1 MVGAVLIPINTMLQK
16 DELAYIL
23 NQSETQFLFM
33 HQKIKKIN
41 YEHIVTEL
49 LECAEFRAKSN
60 LEEVVCVP
68 REGNAVAKKFMP
80 WNEFVVQAE
89 KIDADQLNKRI
100 NQSEYPEEVNT
111 IMYTSGSTGKAKGV
125 MLTHDNL
132 LRSAYATCLSRAIE
146 DGRVTYAPLPFYHCF
161 NIIEGI
167 MAMSFVGGALIAPS
181 LYTPL
186 SGLQLMEKH
195 KANDFL
201 CVPSMFVPLLNQKN
215 ID

>member
-1 MVGAVLIPINTMLQK
+1 MLQLGVKRRDHIAVLMENDLSYPSLYIATSMVGAVLIPINTMLQK

-111 IMYTSGSTGKAKGV
+111 IMYTSGS
-125 MLTHDNL
+125 
-132 LRSAYATCLSRAIE
+132 
-146 DGRVTYAPLPFYHCF
+146 
-161 NIIEGI
+161 
-167 MAMSFVGGALIAPS
+167 
-181 LYTPL
+181 
-186 SGLQLMEKH
+186 
-195 KANDFL
+195 
-201 CVPSMFVPLLNQKN
+201 
-215 ID
+215 